1 MVSISTSSS
10 SLTRNM
16 LFVSNALVSPF
27 LLLLP
32 TFYIHSKGV
41 KELQDFFDS
50 RNRDHM
56 QMQPVYMF
64 GSPPEFS

>member
-1 MVSISTSSS
+1 
-10 SLTRNM
+10 M

-64 GSPPEFS
+64 GSLPEFS